1 MVCRLTAGENRIRT
15 FGPAKMVRRF
25 EATPVDLFWP
35 HLSAKRP
42 THFLRGIDV
51 SNPAPSASGPNFTK
65 HWLRAEP
72 PKPSYAINGGRWG
85 DHCLDVSHARLP
97 VIVTVSATRPWEAAM
112 WPVCQ
117 HADRIRPARGPRA
130 KPRGEWLWKPSA
142 IEAQNTRCRGPWSGG
157 PDSSEGVPANNAA
170 RCDPVAHA
178 KDNMIKILCDNLGA
192 SGAARHNYATRR
204 SGTHPCRR
212 RTRSLPGRPVPARRS
227 GWTR

>member
-117 HADRIRPARGPRA
+117 DADRIRPARGARQA
-130 KPRGEWLWKPSA
+130 EGWVVM
-142 IEAQNTRCRGPWSGG
+142 EAVRN
-157 PDSSEGVPANNAA
+157 
-170 RCDPVAHA
+170 
-178 KDNMIKILCDNLGA
+178 
-192 SGAARHNYATRR
+192 
-204 SGTHPCRR
+204 
-212 RTRSLPGRPVPARRS
+212 
-227 GWTR
+227 